1 MKRKYKFN
9 IQKKRRKTRRIV
21 QRQIQIEILDK
32 IVLHDKDDDDEI
44 IEIDFDEPIDEIL
57 L

>member
-32 IVLHDKDDDDEI
+32 IVLHDKDDDDKI